1 MSALAWLLVLS
12 TLDNITNGSPI
23 MLYPNNGEKLS
34 VFLSKILKEQ
44 LKNQRLT
51 SRTEEVVVPV
61 KRISR
66 LTRKSKI
73 LKAIINAIH
82 DKKGE
87 HIVSLDL
94 RKIPEAVADFFIICE
109 ASSTVQVKAIADWI
123 EESVKKQC
131 DEPPYKHEGR
141 SASQWVLI
149 DYVNVVVHVFQ
160 SETRKFYKLEE
171 MWSDGVAEEE
181 KEEQAAVPEK
191 KAPAKRAKKSIK

>member
-1 MSALAWLLVLS
+1 
-12 TLDNITNGSPI
+12 

-181 KEEQAAVPEK
+181 KEEQAAVLEK